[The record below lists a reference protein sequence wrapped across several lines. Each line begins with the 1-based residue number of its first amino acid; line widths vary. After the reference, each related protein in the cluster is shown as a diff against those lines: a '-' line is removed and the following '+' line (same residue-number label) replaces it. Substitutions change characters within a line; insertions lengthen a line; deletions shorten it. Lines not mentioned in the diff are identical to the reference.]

1 MTTENTTTEQTK
13 IPYMLWGQNDSTI
26 FLSIKVD
33 TPSSVELNY
42 GENSVDVTAR
52 DAVNNLYSVH
62 LDLFDKVNV
71 EESKYEVGFQKIE
84 CIIQK
89 SEPELWNSLT
99 KTNKF
104 KNFIKID
111 WDKWTEFNDDEE
123 PTNNNHQEMD
133 FSKLY

>member
-99 KTNKF
+99 KA
-104 KNFIKID
+104 
-111 WDKWTEFNDDEE
+111 
-123 PTNNNHQEMD
+123 
-133 FSKLY
+133 